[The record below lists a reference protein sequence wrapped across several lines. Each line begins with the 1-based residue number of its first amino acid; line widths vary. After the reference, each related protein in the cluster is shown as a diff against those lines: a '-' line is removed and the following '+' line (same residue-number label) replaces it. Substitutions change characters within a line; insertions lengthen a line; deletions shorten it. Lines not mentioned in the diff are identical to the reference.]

1 MGWLLKNKVMAK
13 AKKVEKKDKNESK
26 EIVLVKVFDKKSNR
40 QRELTQEQIDLEPTR
55 YRLRQV

>member
-1 MGWLLKNKVMAK
+1 MAK
-13 AKKVEKKDKNESK
+13 AKKSENKDQKESK

-55 YRLRQV
+55 YRLR